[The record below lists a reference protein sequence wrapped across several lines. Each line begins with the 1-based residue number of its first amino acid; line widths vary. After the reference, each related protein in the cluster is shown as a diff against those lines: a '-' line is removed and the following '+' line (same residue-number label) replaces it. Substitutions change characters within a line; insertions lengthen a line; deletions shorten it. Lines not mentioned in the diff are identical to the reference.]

1 MRRMLSRPGRP
12 RFLAAVA
19 AVVLVTPLGL
29 AACTSGDADG
39 SAETSATSPAGTP
52 LQLEG
57 VLDTGFNVEVDG
69 FGFPNYGNG
78 PTPKWIQRPAGS
90 RDFNA
95 IYKSSP
101 TRSPNGRSTQ
111 PIGWNSSTQT
121 GEPDGNAPA
130 APAK

>member
-1 MRRMLSRPGRP
+1 MLSRPGRP

-69 FGFPNYGNG
+69 FGFPNYGNEDEVENLTSYSMRLLFG
-78 PTPKWIQRPAGS
+78 DQV
-90 RDFNA
+90 
-95 IYKSSP
+95 
-101 TRSPNGRSTQ
+101 
-111 PIGWNSSTQT
+111 
-121 GEPDGNAPA
+121 
-130 APAK
+130 